1 MSLQHIHVDLRQFPL
16 KPGDRSERAYGLQVA
31 PLSLGGQLYEVLLSE
46 EGVVLGVERVA
57 GGFLVAVTLTATLHG
72 PCVRCLRE
80 VRVQASASEEE
91 FAPTRGGDYEET
103 EISPFIQDLV
113 VDVAGLTREA
123 LILGCP
129 PRSSVARTVRGCA
142 HPAGRIFNRAPA
154 GAKRCHRTPVG
165 RGSGPEVGL
174 LIVAAARF
182 RKGLRLEIR
191 APMGYNLTALP
202 EY

>member
-123 LILGCP
+123 LILGLPAQILCSEDCP
-129 PRSSVARTVRGCA
+129 GLCPSCGQDLQQGACGCQAVPSDPRWERLR
-142 HPAGRIFNRAPA
+142 
-154 GAKRCHRTPVG
+154 
-165 RGSGPEVGL
+165 
-174 LIVAAARF
+174 
-182 RKGLRLEIR
+182 GLRLDS
-191 APMGYNLTALP
+191 
-202 EY
+202 